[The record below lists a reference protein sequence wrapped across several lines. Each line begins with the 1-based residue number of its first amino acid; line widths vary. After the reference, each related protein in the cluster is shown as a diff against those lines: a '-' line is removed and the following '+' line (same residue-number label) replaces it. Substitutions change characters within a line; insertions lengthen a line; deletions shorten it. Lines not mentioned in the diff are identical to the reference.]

1 MDIEE
6 IYDKIGSNYHYTY
19 LEFLEQVTPKLA
31 SRLIDIISIRE
42 HNDYWY
48 AASLHGV
55 NVKDKIIRPRMK
67 VEPVEPTQEQK
78 DLTKQYLANLAKR
91 RKNGER

>member
-1 MDIEE
+1 MDVEE
-6 IYDKIGSNYHYTY
+6 VYDKIGSNYHYTY

-55 NVKDKIIRPRMK
+55 NVKDKIIKPQSK
-67 VEPVEPTQEQK
+67 ITTPVMTTEQK